1 MSDETLRAVIVAAIA
16 WAPALIASVTAAFLA
31 WKGAQASK
39 AANDQSTRNAHTLE
53 QVRSAT
59 SLNTD
64 RTGTLTFSVNDLQK
78 KLAEMQKS

>member
-1 MSDETLRAVIVAAIA
+1 MSDETLRAVIVAGIA
-16 WAPALIASVTAAFLA
+16 GLPTTIAALTAAYLA
-31 WKGAQASK
+31 WNASKASK
-39 AANDQSTRNAHTLE
+39 AANDQSLRNSHALE

-78 KLAEMQKS
+78 KLAELSKK